1 VPVYT
6 GTRVAVRRVDLVTS
20 TPGFQAEIY
29 GADTVPGDI
38 GAWTKVSKRTNV
50 GETQHISVA
59 TRGRK
64 YRYYLV
70 WIVSLPG
77 GNRADVR
84 ELGLKK

>member
-1 VPVYT
+1 
-6 GTRVAVRRVDLVTS
+6 
-20 TPGFQAEIY
+20 
-29 GADTVPGDI
+29 
-38 GAWTKVSKRTNV
+38 
-50 GETQHISVA
+50 VA